1 MDSIDVGQCP
11 YCQSQLESG
20 YLGYTSGL
28 FWSSQRL
35 NWWQSLFFIAFSYG
49 RFVVGNLVSTP
60 WFRRDIVKCCGSAFI
75 ACAPGAHTLSEL
87 TMLPLR

>member
-1 MDSIDVGQCP
+1 MDSIDVSQCP

-35 NWWQSLFFIAFSYG
+35 NWWQSLFFVACSYG
-49 RFVVGNLVSTP
+49 RFVVGDFVSTP
-60 WFRRDIVKCCGSAFI
+60 WFRSRAAHRCVSCGALVI
-75 ACAPGAHTLSEL
+75 PTDRQHTTIRPGQN
-87 TMLPLR
+87 

>member
-1 MDSIDVGQCP
+1 MHSTAIGQCP

-35 NWWQSLFFIAFSYG
+35 NWWQSLFFVAGSYG
-49 RFVVGNLVSTP
+49 KLVLGNLVSTP
-60 WFRRDIVKCCGSAFI
+60 WFRSHAAHRCLSCGALVI
-75 ACAPGAHTLSEL
+75 PAD
-87 TMLPLR
+87 R